1 MSIQKMFLKY
11 VSLNIIGMIGLS
23 CYILADTFF
32 VARGVGSDGLAA
44 LNLAIPIYNFLNGTG
59 LMIGMGGA
67 TRFSISR
74 SEKVF
79 MQSIYCVIISSIVFL
94 TLSLFSRQISYI
106 MGADEHTIEHT
117 TVYLRTFLSFSPMF
131 LLNNCL
137 INFVRNDGNP
147 TLPMIAMLIGSLFN
161 IVFDYIFI
169 FPFNMGMFGAALAT
183 GFSPIVSVIILSSH
197 FWRHK
202 NEVKLRIKKPSLKS
216 FLDIASLGVPS
227 LITEFSSGIV
237 MISFNMCML
246 YLAGNTG
253 VAAYGVVANIALV
266 IVAVF
271 TGISQGIQPLVS
283 MNYGKGNIKDSKSV
297 LYLGLITAVGIAVA
311 VYLVTNMFAKPIVLA
326 FNKEND
332 LSLAMLAQSGLKLYF
347 TAFIF
352 MGVNILC
359 STFFSSVEMPKKAFL
374 ISILRGFV
382 LILPIVFI
390 FAALFGING
399 VWLSITASEFL
410 VFLYAIYSVRS
421 INKV

>member
-137 INFVRNDGNP
+137 TNFVRNDGNP

-216 FLDIASLGVPS
+216 FLDIASLGVAS

-311 VYLVTNMFAKPIVLA
+311 VYLVTNVFAKPIVLA

-399 VWLSITASEFL
+399 VWLSVTASEFL